1 MSLKSARLVEIF
13 SSIQGEGI
21 YLGEKQTFVRFQGC
35 ALRCRWC
42 DTTESFTLKSAYKV
56 EKFSFS
62 NEWEKH
68 SNPVSA
74 QQLEGWLEHFS
85 NSRVSLTGGEP
96 LEQVEFLESWL
107 PSLRHR
113 YSFLLETNGVLPQNL
128 NRIIS
133 FVDVVSM
140 DIKLPSSTRTGVY
153 WNEHE
158 NFLKI
163 AQGAKECYV
172 KIVITS
178 DTQESEL
185 NHAIQM
191 VRSVNE
197 EIPVILQPA
206 SFTRFF
212 RKVPKIRQINLF
224 ADQAKQW
231 LKTVRVIPQTHKI
244 LGVQ

>member
-13 SSIQGEGI
+13 SSIQGEGV

-42 DTTESFTLKSAYKV
+42 DTSESFSLKSNYKV

-68 SNPVSA
+68 SNPASA
-74 QQLEGWLEHFS
+74 QLLESWLEHFA
-85 NSRVSLTGGEP
+85 NPRVSLTGGEP

-107 PSLRHR
+107 SSLRHR

-128 NRIIS
+128 DRIIS
-133 FVDVVSM
+133 FIDVVSM

-153 WNEHE
+153 WTEHE
-158 NFLKI
+158 EFLKV
-163 AQGAKECYV
+163 AQKAKECYV

-197 EIPVILQPA
+197 EVPVILQPA
-206 SFTRFF
+206 TFTRFF
-212 RKVPKIRQINLF
+212 KKVPTMELVDSF
-224 ADQAKQW
+224 AGQAKQW
-231 LKTVRVIPQTHKI
+231 LRTVRVIPQTHKI
-244 LGVQ
+244 LGVH

>member
-13 SSIQGEGI
+13 SSIQGEGV

-42 DTTESFTLKSAYKV
+42 DTSESFTLKSSYKV

-68 SNPVSA
+68 SNPASA
-74 QQLEGWLEHFS
+74 QLLESWLEHFA
-85 NSRVSLTGGEP
+85 NPRVSLTGGEP

-107 PSLRHR
+107 PELQHR

-153 WNEHE
+153 WNEHK
-158 NFLKI
+158 NFLRI
-163 AQGAKECYV
+163 AQNAKECYV

-185 NHAIQM
+185 NQAIQIIQ
-191 VRSVNE
+191 SVNE

-212 RKVPKIRQINLF
+212 KKVPKIKQVNLF